1 MIQYKISLL
10 QYGNFLIFSDI
21 SVGYEIRKVLE
32 FSYEVLETSN
42 VKVLDMKRISAAYF
56 FNIVSNRKHE
66 KSGNALCFQS
76 ENFKRL
82 NRVSNRW

>member
-42 VKVLDMKRISAAYF
+42 VKVLDMKRISAAY
-56 FNIVSNRKHE
+56 
-66 KSGNALCFQS
+66 
-76 ENFKRL
+76 
-82 NRVSNRW
+82 